1 MRTCSAVASC
11 DSAVA
16 VVVECLGSQRIVFS
30 GEKLLSWQRSVL
42 VRLEGSWL

>member
-1 MRTCSAVASC
+1 MHTCSAVASC

-16 VVVECLGSQRIVFS
+16 VECLGSQRIVFS